1 VRINLLGGPGSGKS
15 TTAAWLFSV
24 MKERHISV
32 ELVTEYVKSWA
43 CQKRQV
49 TSFDQVY
56 LLGKQMQYEYRF
68 LNSGIKNIITDSPV
82 FLSAVY
88 AEVYYSELKI
98 SKPILELVDAYEK
111 QFPSVNI
118 FLNRKNKPYIQE
130 GRYQNY
136 EQAKEVDNL
145 IRHNLL
151 ARPEWKTHFIDYD
164 NRREL
169 LMILSDYIPELADPL
184 DNQL

>member
-1 VRINLLGGPGSGKS
+1 MRINLLGGPGSGKS

-24 MKERHISV
+24 LKEHHISV

-49 TSFDQVY
+49 TSFDQIY

-68 LNSGIKNIITDSPV
+68 LNAGIQNIVTDSPV
-82 FLSAVY
+82 FLSAIY
-88 AEVYYSELKI
+88 AEVYYKELNI

-118 FLNRKNKPYIQE
+118 FLNRQNKPYHQE
-130 GRYQNY
+130 GRYQTY
-136 EQAKEVDNL
+136 EQAKEIDKL
-145 IRHNLL
+145 IRSNLV
-151 ARPEWKTHFIDYD
+151 AKPEWTTHFVDYN
-164 NRREL
+164 NRTEILR
-169 LMILSDYIPELADPL
+169 ILSDYIPELKE
-184 DNQL
+184 QLG